1 MRIRS
6 LDLIRYGKF
15 TDRSLDFGDR
25 PEHGP
30 DFHIVHGPNEA
41 GKSTLFSAWLDFL
54 YGIDNRTPYAFLHDY
69 KSMRIAAR
77 LDTASGP
84 RLLTRIK
91 KPQASLLDEADQPV
105 GDHLLLGDLGGL
117 DRDAYR
123 TMFSLDETTLEEGGR
138 AILDS
143 KGDLGQLLFSASA
156 GLSELAQKLE
166 AIRAETD
173 GFHKPRASKTE
184 LADLKRR
191 LEELKA
197 ERDRIDIAAS
207 EHGRLT
213 TERDRARTAYETAN
227 RDRAALRVKL
237 DRAEKRLSALPQAAR
252 LAALRAEGAA
262 LSLPPA
268 PPEGWDRDV
277 AALRRRALET
287 ETALARL
294 IREQQALS
302 GGEDEQPVDP
312 ILNAES
318 RFEALAD
325 LAARARAEAQD
336 LPRRESELREADR
349 RVVDSLVRLGRA
361 DEEEPARLLMPAARL
376 GAIRPLIKAHGP
388 LTERAAAAARE
399 ARAAAEALDAAQE
412 AIDREAGAGADAA
425 ALAWLSDCLAESRGV
440 DLTGR
445 IQRLERDVEAAKL
458 QFDRRLAALRP
469 WRGRRD
475 DLVDLRLPPVRELA
489 DWRKRLEE
497 ADKTLSGLEADLRRL
512 HPERAGLLAERA
524 ALADQQGVVSDAVL
538 TEARAAREAAWS
550 AHRASLSIETADTF
564 RAALDADDAYRAR
577 RMTQAAEAARLAGLD
592 QSLARL
598 DAQTDALSRQRDDA
612 STALAALR
620 DAFAAY
626 VDEIAPGVEPEIAR
640 LEAWRQDADGALEAL
655 TALDD
660 AERARDEAVTAFEA
674 ARERLAQALAAC
686 GLRVD
691 ASAQLDALTFTGR
704 RFLDTETRR
713 AALTDTYAA
722 READLVRRRK
732 AEAEAK
738 AELAAWDTA
747 WREALAGSWLMEAGE
762 GLAPPTPSVAGE
774 LIDQLQALDSALSA
788 RAVTA
793 DRIDKMNRDIDLFTD
808 AMRSLADDYGFDD
821 TQPPLQIHRDFE
833 RRLRDAR
840 EDFARRRDAEAR
852 LSALIEERAEIEAAR
867 DALSMETS
875 RLADHFGV
883 EGLDGVEAALALI
896 RRGAELDRAIAD
908 LAADLR
914 DSLAAPDIAA
924 AEQEL
929 SGLDRDALLAEIEE
943 TRPAAEALDLETQRL
958 YAAASAAEARLKEID
973 GDDRVARL
981 ISARRTVLLDIEEGA
996 RRTLELRLGALAAE
1010 QALRLYRDRHRSSMM
1025 ARASDAFAQL
1035 TRGAYRG
1042 LAAQR
1047 DGQQET
1053 LIALSADGG
1062 SKQAGDLSKG
1072 AQYQLYLALR
1082 IAGYG
1087 EYAAAR
1093 PPAPFIAD
1101 DIMESFDDMRAEEA
1115 LTQLAAM
1122 ARSGQVIYL
1131 THHQHI
1137 RDMAV
1142 KLCPGVRVHEL

>member
-30 DFHIVHGPNEA
+30 DFHIIHGPNEA

-69 KSMRIAAR
+69 KSMRVSAR
-77 LDTASGP
+77 LETAAGL

-166 AIRAETD
+166 AIRTETD

-227 RDRAALRVKL
+227 RDRAALRVRL

-252 LAALRAEGAA
+252 LAALRTERAV

-287 ETALARL
+287 DTALARL

-336 LPRRESELREADR
+336 LPRRENELREADR
-349 RVVDSLVRLGRA
+349 RVADSLARLGRA
-361 DEEEPARLLMPAARL
+361 DEEDPSRLLLPAARL

-524 ALADQQGVVSDAVL
+524 SLADQQGVVSDAVL

-550 AHRASLSIETADTF
+550 THRASLSIETADAF

-598 DAQTDALSRQRDDA
+598 DAQTEALSRQRDDA
-612 STALAALR
+612 STVLAALR

-640 LEAWRQDADGALEAL
+640 LEAWRQDADAALEAL

-660 AERARDEAVTAFEA
+660 AERARDEAAA
-674 ARERLAQALAAC
+674 ALDHARERLAHALAAC

-691 ASAQLDALTFTGR
+691 ASAELDALTFTGR

-713 AALTDTYAA
+713 AALTDAYTA

-738 AELAAWDTA
+738 SELAAWGAT

-762 GLAPPTPSVAGE
+762 GVEPPTPSVAGE
-774 LIDQLQALDSALSA
+774 LSDQLQALDSALSA

-821 TQPPLQIHRDFE
+821 TQAPLQIHRDFE

-840 EDFARRRDAEAR
+840 EDFARRRDAETR
-852 LSALIEERAEIEAAR
+852 LAKLIEERAEIEAAR
-867 DALSMETS
+867 DALAAETA

-896 RRGAELDRAIAD
+896 RRGAELDRAIAE

-929 SGLDRDALLAEIEE
+929 SGLDRDTLLAEIEE

-958 YAAASAAEARLKEID
+958 YAAASAAEAKLKEID

-1053 LIALSADGG
+1053 LIALSADGA

-1093 PPAPFIAD
+1093 MPAPFIAD

-1115 LTQLAAM
+1115 LTQLSAM

-1137 RDMAV
+1137 RDMAMQV
-1142 KLCPGVRVHEL
+1142 CPGVRVHEL

>member
-1 MRIRS
+1 MRIRT

-15 TDRSLDFGDR
+15 TDRNLDFGER
-25 PEHGP
+25 PGDGP

-69 KSMRIAAR
+69 KSMRVAAL

-84 RLLTRIK
+84 RRLTRIK
-91 KPQASLLDEADQPV
+91 KPSASLLDEADQPV
-105 GDHLLLGDLGGL
+105 GDQLLLGDLGGL

-166 AIRAETD
+166 GIRDETD
-173 GFHKPRASKTE
+173 RFHKPRASKTE

-197 ERDRIDIAAS
+197 ERDRIDIAAA

-213 TERDRARTAYETAN
+213 AERDRARTAYETAN
-227 RDRAALRVKL
+227 RDRAALRVRL
-237 DRAEKRLSALPQAAR
+237 DRSEKRLSALPQAAR
-252 LAALRAEGAA
+252 LAALRTERAA
-262 LSLPPA
+262 LDLPPA
-268 PPEGWDRDV
+268 PPEGWDRDI

-287 ETALARL
+287 DTALARL
-294 IREQQALS
+294 IREQQALT
-302 GGEDEQPVDP
+302 GGEDDEPVDP
-312 ILNAES
+312 ILEAES

-325 LAARARAEAQD
+325 LAARARAETQD
-336 LPRRESELREADR
+336 LPRREGELREADR
-349 RVVDSLVRLGRA
+349 RVADSLARLGRS
-361 DEEEPARLLMPAARL
+361 DEAEPARLVLPAARL
-376 GAIRPLIKAHGP
+376 GALRPLIKAHGP
-388 LTERAAAAARE
+388 LTERAAAAIRE
-399 ARAAAEALDAAQE
+399 ARTAKEALDAAQE

-425 ALAWLSDCLAESRGV
+425 ALAWLSDCLAESRGA

-475 DLVDLRLPPVRELA
+475 DLADLRLPPVRELA
-489 DWRKRLEE
+489 DWRRRLDE
-497 ADKTLSGLEADLRRL
+497 ADKTHSGLEADLRRL
-512 HPERAGLLAERA
+512 QPERAGLLAERA
-524 ALADQQGVVSDAVL
+524 ALAEQQGVVSDAVL
-538 TEARAAREAAWS
+538 TDARAAREAAWA
-550 AHRASLSIETADTF
+550 AHRQSFSADTADAF

-598 DAQTDALSRQRDDA
+598 DAQIEALSSQRDDA
-612 STALAALR
+612 STALADLR

-626 VDEIAPGVEPEIAR
+626 VHEIAPGVEPEIAR
-640 LEAWRQDADGALEAL
+640 LEAWRQDADAALEAL

-660 AERARDEAVTAFEA
+660 AERARDEAVAAVDA
-674 ARERLAQALAAC
+674 ARERLAGALAAC

-691 ASAQLDALTFTGR
+691 ASAQLDALAFTGR

-713 AALTDTYAA
+713 AALTDAYAA
-722 READLVRRRK
+722 READHVRRRK
-732 AEAEAK
+732 AETEAR
-738 AELAAWDTA
+738 AELDAWGAA
-747 WREALAGSWLMEAGE
+747 WREALAGLWLMEAGE
-762 GLAPPTPSVAGE
+762 GPEPPTPSVVGE

-788 RAVTA
+788 RASTA
-793 DRIDKMNRDIDLFTD
+793 DRIEKMMRGIDLFGE
-808 AMRSLADDYGFDD
+808 AMRAFANDYGVDD
-821 TQPPLQIHRDFE
+821 TLAPLQIHRDVE
-833 RRLRDAR
+833 RRLRAAR
-840 EDFARRRDAEAR
+840 EDVARRRDAETR
-852 LSALIEERAEIEAAR
+852 LSALIEERAGIEAAR
-867 DALSMETS
+867 DALAAETA
-875 RLADHFGV
+875 RLAEHFGV
-883 EGLDGVEAALALI
+883 EGLDGVEAALTVLK
-896 RRGAELDRAIAD
+896 RGADLDRAIAD

-914 DSLAAPDIAA
+914 DSLAAGSIDA

-929 SGLDRDALLAEIEE
+929 IGLDRDALMAEIEE
-943 TRPAAEALDLETQRL
+943 IRPSAEALDLDTQRL

-981 ISARRTVLLDIEEGA
+981 ISARRTVLLEIEEGA

-1035 TRGAYRG
+1035 TRSAYRG

-1053 LIALSADGG
+1053 LIALAADGG

-1087 EYAAAR
+1087 EYAATR

-1115 LTQLAAM
+1115 LTQLSAM

-1142 KLCPGVRVHEL
+1142 RLCPGVRVHEL

>member
-15 TDRSLDFGDR
+15 TERSLDFGDR
-25 PEHGP
+25 PKDGP

-69 KSMRIAAR
+69 KSMRVAAH

-84 RLLTRIK
+84 RRLTRIK
-91 KPQASLLDEADQPV
+91 KPSASLLDESDQPV

-156 GLSELAQKLE
+156 GLSELAQRLE
-166 AIRAETD
+166 GIRDETD
-173 GFHKPRASKTE
+173 RFHKPRASKTE

-197 ERDRIDIAAS
+197 ERDRIDIAAA

-213 TERDRARTAYETAN
+213 AERDRARTAYETAN

-252 LAALRAEGAA
+252 LAALRAERAA
-262 LSLPPA
+262 LALPPA
-268 PPEGWDRDV
+268 PPEGWDRDI

-294 IREQQALS
+294 IREQQALT
-302 GGEDEQPVDP
+302 GGEDDEPVDP
-312 ILNAES
+312 ILEAES

-349 RVVDSLVRLGRA
+349 RVADSLARLGRSDEA
-361 DEEEPARLLMPAARL
+361 DPSRLLLPAARL

-388 LTERAAAAARE
+388 LTERRAAAIRE

-425 ALAWLSDCLAESRGV
+425 ALAWLSDCLAESRGA

-445 IQRLERDVEAAKL
+445 IQRLERDVEAAKI

-475 DLVDLRLPPVRELA
+475 DLTDLRLPPIRELA
-489 DWRKRLEE
+489 DWRKRLDE

-512 HPERAGLLAERA
+512 QPERAGLLAERA
-524 ALADQQGVVSDAVL
+524 SLAEQQGVVSDATL
-538 TEARAAREAAWS
+538 IEARAARDAAWA
-550 AHRASLSIETADTF
+550 AHRNSLTADTADAF
-564 RAALDADDAYRAR
+564 RAALDTDDAYRAR

-598 DAQTDALSRQRDDA
+598 DAQVAELTRQRDAA
-612 STALAALR
+612 SAALADLR

-626 VDEIAPGVEPEIAR
+626 AEEIAPGVEPDIAR
-640 LEAWRQDADGALEAL
+640 LEAWRQDADAALEAL
-655 TALDD
+655 TVLDD
-660 AERARDEAVTAFEA
+660 AERARDEASAAFEA
-674 ARERLAQALAAC
+674 ARERLAEALAAC

-691 ASAQLDALTFTGR
+691 ASAQLDALAFAGR

-713 AALTDTYAA
+713 AALTDTLAA
-722 READLVRRRK
+722 RESDLVRRRK
-732 AEAEAK
+732 AETEAK
-738 AELAAWDTA
+738 DEVATWDAA
-747 WREALAGSWLMEAGE
+747 WREALSGLWLMEAGE
-762 GLAPPTPSVAGE
+762 GPEPPTPSVVGE

-788 RAVTA
+788 RAMTA
-793 DRIDKMNRDIDLFTD
+793 DRIEKMTRDIDLFSD
-808 AMRSLADDYGFDD
+808 AMRGLANDYGFDD
-821 TQPPLQIHRDFE
+821 TLAPLQIHRDIE
-833 RRLRDAR
+833 RRLRAAR
-840 EDFARRRDAEAR
+840 EDVARRRDAETR
-852 LSALIEERAEIEAAR
+852 LSKLVEERAEIEAAR
-867 DALSMETS
+867 DALATETA

-883 EGLDGVEAALALI
+883 EGLDGVEAALAVI

-929 SGLDRDALLAEIEE
+929 IGLDRDALFAEIEE

-1025 ARASDAFAQL
+1025 GRASDAFAQL

-1115 LTQLAAM
+1115 LTQLSAM

-1142 KLCPGVRVHEL
+1142 SLCPGVRVHEL